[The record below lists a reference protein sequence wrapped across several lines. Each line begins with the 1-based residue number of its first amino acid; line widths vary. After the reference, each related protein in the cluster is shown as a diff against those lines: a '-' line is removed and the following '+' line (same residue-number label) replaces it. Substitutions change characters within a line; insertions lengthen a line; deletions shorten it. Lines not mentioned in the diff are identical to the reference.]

1 MEQFLGLQTWGT
13 DLILAVQSASSG
25 LLDTL
30 FLAITW
36 LGNREAYL
44 VILTLVYWCINR
56 SWGAR
61 LLVLTMLSSWFNEAL
76 KSLFDLPRPDPAR
89 VRQLV
94 SEASFGF
101 PSNHAQTGGVIIW
114 GYLAAKV
121 KRTWFSV
128 LAVVMIILI
137 GLSRVYLGI
146 HFPQDVIGG
155 WAIGIVI
162 LLIWLRFEDR
172 LAAWWHSLSARRQA
186 LVAIAGPLAL
196 MLLTPA
202 DSFSRYPNE
211 TGATVAGILMGAG
224 LGAILEERTVQFR
237 VDGSLGRR
245 LLRYLVG
252 IALVSALYFG
262 GALLPELHP
271 WGLDIALRV
280 LRYTLVGLTAVWLAP
295 WLFVKLRLADSAL

>member
-1 MEQFLGLQTWGT
+1 MDQLLGLQTWGT
-13 DLILAVQSASSG
+13 DLNLAVQSASNG
-25 LLDTL
+25 LLDTF

-76 KSLFDLPRPDPAR
+76 KSLFDLPRPDPTR

-101 PSNHAQTGGVIIW
+101 PSNHAQTGAVIVW

-121 KRTWFSV
+121 KRTWFSM
-128 LAVVMIILI
+128 LAVIMIFLI

-155 WAIGIVI
+155 WILGVVI

-172 LAAWWHSLSARRQA
+172 LADWWHGLTGQRQA
-186 LVAIAGPLAL
+186 LVAVAGPLTL
-196 MLLTPA
+196 MFLTPA
-202 DSFSRYPNE
+202 DSFGRYPNE
-211 TGATVAGILMGAG
+211 TGATLAGILMGAG
-224 LGAILEERTVQFR
+224 LGSILEVRTVRFR

-245 LLRYLVG
+245 TLRYLVG
-252 IALVSALYFG
+252 IALVGALYFG

-271 WGLDIALRV
+271 WGLDVALRV
-280 LRYTLVGLTAVWLAP
+280 LRYALVGLTAVWLAP